1 MISLYE
7 LKDILEKEHYTSNLK
22 TYDVNDKKIEQ
33 LHVEIVFSDNPELP
47 DLSMI
52 IMYLPDVEKELNNSS
67 ILQFFMGI
75 TLNSEASVNTVELVN
90 ELNKSIPLGHFGF
103 DKENK
108 TLFIKYSHLIEPDET
123 SDSFKSNLINIIN
136 SMNYFL
142 KSNLNRFL

>member
-1 MISLYE
+1 MISLNE
-7 LKDILEKEHYTSNLK
+7 LKNILEKEYYKSDLK
-22 TYDVNDKKIEQ
+22 VFDLGERKIEQ
-33 LHVEIVFSDNPELP
+33 LHVDIIFSDSPEIP

-75 TLNSEASVNTVELVN
+75 ALNNETSVNKVELIN
-90 ELNKSIPLGHFGF
+90 EINKSIPLGHFGF

-108 TLFIKYSHLIEPDET
+108 TLYIKYSHLIRPDET
-123 SDSFKSNLINIIN
+123 SNSFKSNLINIIN

-142 KSNLNRFL
+142 KSNFNRFL